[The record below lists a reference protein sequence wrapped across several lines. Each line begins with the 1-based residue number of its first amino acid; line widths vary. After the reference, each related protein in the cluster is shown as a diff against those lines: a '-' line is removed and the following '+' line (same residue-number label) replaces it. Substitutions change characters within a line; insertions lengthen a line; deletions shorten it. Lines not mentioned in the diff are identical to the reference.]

1 MKQVNCQFLL
11 NDLYYSDAHR
21 MEKWRTLVHVESHTR
36 EHVKDINLEEDRDK
50 VEDTEGREDDGEEDA
65 TREKSGEE
73 GEEEEQSPTAS
84 DEKYVDYLPRT
95 WQYE

>member
-1 MKQVNCQFLL
+1 
-11 NDLYYSDAHR
+11 
-21 MEKWRTLVHVESHTR
+21 MEDFSTR
-36 EHVKDINLEEDRDK
+36 GVTHSGACKGHKLGRGRDK

-73 GEEEEQSPTAS
+73 GQEEEQSPTAS

-95 WQYE
+95 WQY